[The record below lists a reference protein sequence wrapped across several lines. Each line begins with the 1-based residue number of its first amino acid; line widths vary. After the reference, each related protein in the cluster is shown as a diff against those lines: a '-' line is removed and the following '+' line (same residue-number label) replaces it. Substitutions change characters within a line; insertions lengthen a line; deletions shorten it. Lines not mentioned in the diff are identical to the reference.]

1 MDRVTLQSVEPAE
14 LTQVEGGLVGIVLGL
29 GAGFMMGLWIGGYAH
44 DHLNGQTSMSG
55 GEKAAILGALKQGG
69 MI

>member
-1 MDRVTLQSVEPAE
+1 MDRVKLEPVELSE

-44 DHLNGQTSMSG
+44 DVLNGQTSMGRS
-55 GEKAAILGALKQGG
+55 ESAAILGALRQGG
-69 MI
+69 II